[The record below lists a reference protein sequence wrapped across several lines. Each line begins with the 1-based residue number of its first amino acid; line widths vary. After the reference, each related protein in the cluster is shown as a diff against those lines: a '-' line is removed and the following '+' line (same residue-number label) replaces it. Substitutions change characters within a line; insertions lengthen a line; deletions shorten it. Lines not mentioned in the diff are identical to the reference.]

1 MKRTLAILLALA
13 MLLSCLVACGNQSTE
28 SATGNNATG
37 EQTAAFGDT
46 LRVACATDI
55 STLDP
60 TNFTDLQTQ
69 LASTALYSRLVKFD
83 KDLNIVFD
91 VAEDYEVLSDL
102 EWQFTLKQGVKF
114 HDGSEL
120 KSADVAASIMRAKEQ
135 PLIAHIVEQIDSV
148 ECPDDYT
155 VVIKTKVPFAPLLN
169 NLADPACSILPKALI
184 DAGNDFNA
192 HPVGSGPYT
201 FTEWQPGEKSVFTKF
216 ADYFDTENA
225 SQFEKLELLV
235 VPEAASRSIMLET
248 GEIEIATSLDVV
260 DYSRVKDNA
269 DLGLYETTANQLY
282 YLVFNQNK
290 APFDNQDFRKAIEYA
305 VDKES
310 VIAASQDGKGDLLL
324 SALPKNVAGYI
335 EYEYDYNPEL
345 AKEYLEK
352 SGYVQGDEVF
362 TIYTMSELL
371 TKMAQ
376 VIQSNLAD
384 IGIKVEI
391 EQNTVAAHME
401 MLGAGEFELGL
412 SGWST
417 APDPDRFLRP
427 LFHMDSVGTNNFSQM
442 KDEALSAEIDAA
454 VGILDV
460 AERTAAYEKI
470 NSELMDKAVIVPI
483 TGKLILVGYRAGLQN
498 VYMDSI
504 FGMDFN
510 TIRY

>member
-1 MKRTLAILLALA
+1 
-13 MLLSCLVACGNQSTE
+13 
-28 SATGNNATG
+28 
-37 EQTAAFGDT
+37 
-46 LRVACATDI
+46 
-55 STLDP
+55 
-60 TNFTDLQTQ
+60 
-69 LASTALYSRLVKFD
+69 
-83 KDLNIVFD
+83 
-91 VAEDYEVLSDL
+91 
-102 EWQFTLKQGVKF
+102 
-114 HDGSEL
+114 
-120 KSADVAASIMRAKEQ
+120 
-135 PLIAHIVEQIDSV
+135 V
-148 ECPDDYT
+148 ECTDDYT
-155 VVIKTKVPFAPLLN
+155 VVIKTSVPYAPLLN

-192 HPVGSGPYT
+192 NPVGSGPYS

-260 DYSRVKDNA
+260 DYSRVKENP

-290 APFDNQDFRKAIEYA
+290 APFDDVNFRKAFEYA
-305 VDKES
+305 IDKVS

-324 SALPKNVAGYI
+324 SALPKNVAGAIDAGYT
-335 EYEYDYNPEL
+335 YDPVK
-345 AKEYLEK
+345 AKEYLDK
-352 SGYVQGDEVF
+352 SGYVQGDHVF

-376 VIQSNLAD
+376 VIQANLND
-384 IGIKVEI
+384 IGITVEI
-391 EQNTVAAHME
+391 EQNTVAAHMD
-401 MLGAGEFELGL
+401 MLGAGEYELGI

-442 KDEALSAEIDAA
+442 KDAELSAAIDEA
-454 VGILDV
+454 VGILDT
-460 AERTAAYEKI
+460 AERTAAYEEI
-470 NSELMDKAVIVPI
+470 NAQLMDNAVIVPI
-483 TGKLILVGYRAGLQN
+483 TGKLILVGYQAGLEN
-498 VYMDSI
+498 VYMDNI